1 MSDKKTVLIASQ
13 NKLAELINQLYVAE
27 SEFDAAIDNATN
39 YLGND
44 QNREQFKD
52 EKAESAYNRL
62 SGIKNEIATQTKLI
76 EQLVSEY

>member
-52 EKAESAYNRL
+52 AKAESAYNRL